1 MRWGRATSATT
12 VSGAW
17 ARFAASSN
25 PSGPGVVWPR
35 LASSGGSYLSLN
47 TPISVGWA
55 MKQHRCA
62 FWSAARWSSADT
74 LPA

>member
-1 MRWGRATSATT
+1 MGEGDVRHNGQRLGP
-12 VSGAW
+12 VRGQ
-17 ARFAASSN
+17 RH

-74 LPA
+74 VPA